1 MSETTNTATHD
12 EAAPREPGSIV
23 GVGGVFFRTDDGAA
37 LQKWYG
43 EHLGLPV
50 DTKGYALMPWL
61 DAKTGA
67 YNSTTWG
74 PFKRDTTYFDADQ
87 QYMINYVV
95 NDLDAALEKLRA
107 AGARVSDERMD
118 EVYGKFGWFWDPEG
132 IKVELWEPNAA
143 FMEKARANDGEWS
156 E

>member
-1 MSETTNTATHD
+1 MSETSSSPD
-12 EAAPREPGSIV
+12 RGAAREPGSIV
-23 GVGGVFFRTDDGAA
+23 GVGGVFFRSDDGSA

-43 EHLGLPV
+43 EHLGLPM
-50 DTKGYALMPWL
+50 DAQGYAQLPWL
-61 DAKTGA
+61 DAQTGA

-132 IKVELWEPNAA
+132 IKVELWEPDAA
-143 FMEKARANDGEWS
+143 FMEKARAKGGEW

>member
-1 MSETTNTATHD
+1 MSETSEPA
-12 EAAPREPGSIV
+12 AAPEPGRIL
-23 GVGGVFFRTDDGAA
+23 GIGGVFFRAEDGSA
-37 LQKWYG
+37 LQAWYG

-50 DTKGYALMPWL
+50 DTKGYALLPWA
-61 DAKTGA
+61 DAHTGA

-74 PFKRDTTYFDADQ
+74 PFKKDTTYFDAGQ

-95 NDLDAALEKLRA
+95 DDLDAALARLRA
-107 AGARVSDERMD
+107 AGARVADERMD

-132 IKVELWEPNAA
+132 IKVELWEPDAA
-143 FMEKARANDGEWS
+143 FMEKAKQNNGEW